1 MRRARV
7 PTQALIATIA
17 LSLAVAAAPSRAAAP
32 LALLGKEIVQAIIRS
47 LVEDALHET
56 LLRTLGPCDGAL
68 ASGALSTA
76 QALAQMRGGPGAAGL
91 PSMAGGVPSLPGG
104 LPALPGPIRGG
115 PTMGG
120 APGAM
125 GLPGAGP
132 GGAAMGGIASSM
144 RDVLGG
150 QMAEMIEEQR
160 RERRDDQRRR
170 GLTQEQIDAED
181 REEMEEAR
189 ELDRMTFEMLES
201 KQPLSSAELDEFVA
215 GYAKLAALAPDEA
228 QCSPASLR
236 RALAPATVMP
246 MAAGP
251 IRGMLKGLREME
263 RNFAEARRTYA
274 AMSEAERAEH
284 VELMLAGLPQWEPEE
299 RKWLAALLRS
309 DLLGMPAAMRA
320 ALEARLSSQ

>member
-1 MRRARV
+1 MRGVRIPTRALV
-7 PTQALIATIA
+7 ATIA
-17 LSLAVAAAPSRAAAP
+17 LSLALAAAPSRAAAP

-47 LVEDALHET
+47 LLEDALHEA
-56 LLRTLGPCDGAL
+56 LLPTLGPCDGAL

-76 QALAQMRGGPGAAGL
+76 QALAQMRGGAGMAGL
-91 PSMAGGVPSLPGG
+91 PPMPGGVPTLPGG
-104 LPALPGPIRGG
+104 IP
-115 PTMGG
+115 MGSAMSG
-120 APGAM
+120 VPGAM
-125 GLPGAGP
+125 GMAGANA
-132 GGAAMGGIASSM
+132 GGGAMGGIASSM
-144 RDVLGG
+144 YGVLGG
-150 QMAEMIEEQR
+150 QIAEMVEEQR
-160 RERRDDQRRR
+160 RERREDQRRR
-170 GLTQEQIDAED
+170 GLTREQIEAED
-181 REEMEEAR
+181 REETEEAR

-215 GYAKLAALAPDEA
+215 GYAKLAALAPEEA

-251 IRGMLKGLREME
+251 IRSMLKGLREME

-284 VELMLAGLPQWEPEE
+284 VELMLAELPEWEPEE
-299 RKWLAALLRS
+299 RKWFAALLRS

-320 ALEARLSSQ
+320 ALEARLRMQ